1 MLQTHERHML
11 HKWQIPIDLF
21 GQFDQPADRLLSK
34 NDPDLDPL
42 SVGISYTIP
51 VRFFLKVVVSN
62 LQKLIY

>member
-51 VRFFLKVVVSN
+51 VRFF
-62 LQKLIY
+62 